1 MVEKTGRYKLFLN
14 LLSVERRVNAGAF
27 ADNIAL
33 ITRTPGVL
41 QYLLSDIA
49 AKFKL
54 SGLEVSAGLDG
65 KSTSLQIDLDGKRKM
80 WIVNPHPHL

>member
-1 MVEKTGRYKLFLN
+1 M
-14 LLSVERRVNAGAF
+14 NAGAF

-33 ITRTPGVL
+33 IARTPGVL

-49 AKFKL
+49 AEFKFN
-54 SGLEVSAGLDG
+54 GLEVSAGLDG
-65 KSTSLQIDLDGKRKM
+65 KSASLRIDLDGKRKM